1 MCRACDLHATSTFHA
16 RYRRVEYVSNTPST
30 HRAHVSSTSY
40 TLRARFDFNRM
51 LVWASVE
58 RACKRVPSV
67 LGARMKRIQRFCSA
81 SLACLGRTTNVLQ
94 NFEIFYTS
102 GTRLSHALM
111 CDCKSELKEQIKF
124 IRPKSSAC

>member
-1 MCRACDLHATSTFHA
+1 MCRACDLHASTFHA
-16 RYRRVEYVSNTPST
+16 RYRRVEYVSNTHST
-30 HRAHVSSTSY
+30 RRAHVSSTSY

-58 RACKRVPSV
+58 RTCNVCQACFER
-67 LGARMKRIQRFCSA
+67 AMKRIQRVCST
-81 SLACLGRTTNVLQ
+81 SLACLGHTTNVLQ

-111 CDCKSELKEQIKF
+111 CDCKSELKEQINF